1 MWTEAL
7 PMTRTVYEEMGKRHI
22 VAKLLLL
29 LAGTAKVQIS
39 VLLRCSR
46 LAWST
51 RKSGCIQTGSVLV
64 CRIWCS
70 ILPRQVKAPSMA
82 ISTETEHTHKQNGS
96 VKLQEWNSLKYKSP
110 AQSPTLPRLNR
121 CVVRRMWHSCG
132 LWGPAFC

>member
-1 MWTEAL
+1 
-7 PMTRTVYEEMGKRHI
+7 MTRTVYEEMGKRHI

-110 AQSPTLPRLNR
+110 GTVTDITPFEPLCCEAYVAQLWTLGSGFLLNR
-121 CVVRRMWHSCG
+121 FST
-132 LWGPAFC
+132 